1 MRQQRFFSSFLR
13 SLGNAVG
20 STLLSLLR
28 EVGFGVGLALLLPV
42 WFGLDGILY
51 FMAGGDVLT
60 FIAVAVALVHTA
72 KELKKSR
79 FDCKKLRQ
87 NDTTLMFCLNF

>member
-1 MRQQRFFSSFLR
+1 MQ

-51 FMAGGDVLT
+51 FMAVGDVLT
-60 FIAVAVALVHTA
+60 FIAVAVVLIYTA
-72 KELKKSR
+72 KKLKRADLTAK
-79 FDCKKLRQ
+79 
-87 NDTTLMFCLNF
+87 N

>member
-1 MRQQRFFSSFLR
+1 MTLSCVNKGSFIFLQ

-28 EVGFGVGLALLLPV
+28 EVGFGVGLVLLLPV
-42 WFGLDGILY
+42 WFGLDGVLY
-51 FMAGGDVLT
+51 FMAVGDVLT

-72 KELKKSR
+72 KELKRADLTAK
-79 FDCKKLRQ
+79 
-87 NDTTLMFCLNF
+87 N